1 MLDLYAEL
9 VRVVEALDAAGVP
22 YALAGGLAV
31 SVYTTPRATA
41 DIDLLIPRD
50 GLERAVTALDPLG
63 FRRAGR
69 PMRVAAGRLEIQRL
83 IKLEGPDVLPVD
95 LVLPVEPDLTALLED
110 RTSMSVEG
118 RFVWVIGLR
127 SLRRL
132 KRLRGSPLDRADLEA
147 LGPEQ

>member
-9 VRVVEALDAAGVP
+9 VRVVEALDAAGVR

-41 DIDLLIPRD
+41 DIDLLIPPD
-50 GLERAVTALDPLG
+50 GLERAVTALEPLG

-69 PMRVAAGRLEIQRL
+69 PMRVA
-83 IKLEGPDVLPVD
+83 EGPDLLPVD
-95 LVLPVEPDLTALLED
+95 LVLPVEPDLAASLED

-118 RFVWVIGLR
+118 WPVWVVGLR